1 MNVDWSFFDRQRAEK
16 SKKLCE
22 YCPGLDKCGQDEAG
36 FMVEGIEDEKK
47 GIYYTQREKCKLKA
61 SYDSARKIEG
71 LFKYA
76 KIPKVFQ
83 NDTWNDYELT
93 AENEKAVSAGKWLE
107 KSHEGKGLL
116 LFGSRGT
123 GKTKLA
129 SIVTRSKI
137 KQGHRVLFSSVP
149 DLMQEI
155 RSSFGKENGADELIS
170 EIRDVEVLVLDDLGA
185 ERTTEWVS
193 EQIFNIVN
201 HRLNKGLQT
210 IITSNYSPEQLILR
224 LSPKNRNGEGED
236 DEQGYRIVSR
246 IKDMCYVV
254 NLTGEDRRMKG

>member
-1 MNVDWSFFDRQRAEK
+1 
-16 SKKLCE
+16 
-22 YCPGLDKCGQDEAG
+22 
-36 FMVEGIEDEKK
+36 
-47 GIYYTQREKCKLKA
+47 
-61 SYDSARKIEG
+61 
-71 LFKYA
+71 
-76 KIPKVFQ
+76 
-83 NDTWNDYELT
+83 
-93 AENEKAVSAGKWLE
+93 
-107 KSHEGKGLL
+107 
-116 LFGSRGT
+116 
-123 GKTKLA
+123 
-129 SIVTRSKI
+129 
-137 KQGHRVLFSSVP
+137 
-149 DLMQEI
+149 MQEI

-224 LSPKNRNGEGED
+224 LSPKNRNGEVED